1 MFLRISSKYTQHLLH
16 LKTEVLKCCI
26 AGIFGVLSDT
36 TLVHSINRE
45 YNGST
50 KFNSLIIMM
59 CVDLDRNNRLLKV
72 WSVWLRSA
80 GLIYDLI
87 FV

>member
-36 TLVHSINRE
+36 TLVQSLNRE
-45 YNGST
+45 YNVST
-50 KFNSLIIMM
+50 KLNILIRMM
-59 CVDLDRNNRLLKV
+59 CVYLDRSNISLKV